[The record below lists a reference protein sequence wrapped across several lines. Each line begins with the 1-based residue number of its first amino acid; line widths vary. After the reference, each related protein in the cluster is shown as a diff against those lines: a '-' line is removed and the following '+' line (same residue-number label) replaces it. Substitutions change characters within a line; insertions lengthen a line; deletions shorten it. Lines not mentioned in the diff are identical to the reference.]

1 MGRMDGM
8 VAIVTGSSRGLGRAI
23 ARQFGREGATVVAS
37 ARPRSPTG
45 LPGTPD
51 DTAQA
56 IEAGGGAAVSI
67 PCDVSD
73 KDQVEAMVD
82 AVTDRYGRI
91 DVLVNNAGIMV
102 IGETLMEIDEGR
114 WDLSMGANVRGPYL
128 MCRRVVPVMMKQGRG
143 SIINIGSR
151 MGYDHLRGGGV
162 LYSSSKAALHMFS
175 RILAEELREH
185 NIAVN
190 ILNPGQ
196 PGQRGVIGD
205 SLGPARLA
213 PEGGPGRGGALR
225 RVPRPAGR
233 IIHDG
238 RDGRQGRV
246 RPDVGPRLL
255 RRVKPGPPAIASCTI
270 TGKPWTS
277 RGDDGEPVSG

>member
-37 ARPRSPTG
+37 ARPKSPTG

-56 IEAGGGAAVSI
+56 IETEGGSAISV
-67 PCDVSD
+67 PCDVSS
-73 KDQVEAMVD
+73 KDQVDSLVD
-82 AVTDRYGRI
+82 TVVDWYGKI

-114 WDLSMGANVRGPYL
+114 WDLSMGTNVRGPYL
-128 MCRRVVPVMMKQGRG
+128 MCRRVVPVMMEQGRG

-190 ILNPGQ
+190 ILNPGSLASEGSSVIPWAQ
-196 PGQRGVIGD
+196 RDWHQRVDPAVVAPSAVYLALQDASSMTGEMVTRDEFGRTWGQD
-205 SLGPARLA
+205 F
-213 PEGGPGRGGALR
+213 
-225 RVPRPAGR
+225 
-233 IIHDG
+233 D
-238 RDGRQGRV
+238 QGQ
-246 RPDVGPRLL
+246 G
-255 RRVKPGPPAIASCTI
+255 
-270 TGKPWTS
+270 
-277 RGDDGEPVSG
+277 